1 MKRKESSTDNN
12 NKKHHSEVMECE
24 TLENPKKKIQK
35 QDPIQKEQKY
45 DRQLRLWGNDGQT
58 ALENARICLINAT
71 ATATETLKCLVLP
84 GIGKFY
90 IVDDQLV
97 NDDDLSSNFFVDPE
111 SIGKPRAKVACEL
124 LQELNPDTSG
134 NWIKE
139 NAANLLDN
147 DPEFYRKFTAVICS
161 RVSEHDL
168 LKLSHYFW
176 EHDIPLFIVDSVGMF
191 GYLRLVYKEHVIIK
205 AHPDNTHSD
214 LRLDC
219 PFPELVDYFN
229 KMDLSTMDN
238 LEHSHTPF
246 LVVLYKALERW
257 QEQTGQKWP
266 KNYKEKCQI
275 KEIVRSLILKNE
287 DGVPVQEENFE
298 EALTNVNNVF
308 SGTFVPFDVRNVL
321 DNPMADHPLQSANN
335 SKFWIL
341 VRALKEFVNQSG
353 TLPLRGSLPD
363 MFSDSKRYIEL
374 QNVYKT
380 KAESDIQKVTDLVRE
395 SLEDL
400 QRPLSFI
407 QPDEIQTFCKNA
419 AFIQVQ
425 YGLSYHDEIRQN
437 LAEHKIKD
445 TLEQYQEN
453 GASLYLAFRTLHSS
467 LDQQA
472 PKDLISLSSVTE
484 NVMKSCLLEEFESP
498 LKFLEEMLRSD
509 LSEIHPMAAV
519 MGGISAQEVIKM
531 ITGQFVPVN
540 NVLLVNSV
548 ESQTVTMKL

>member
-1 MKRKESSTDNN
+1 
-12 NKKHHSEVMECE
+12 
-24 TLENPKKKIQK
+24 
-35 QDPIQKEQKY
+35 
-45 DRQLRLWGNDGQT
+45 
-58 ALENARICLINAT
+58 
-71 ATATETLKCLVLP
+71 
-84 GIGKFY
+84 
-90 IVDDQLV
+90 
-97 NDDDLSSNFFVDPE
+97 
-111 SIGKPRAKVACEL
+111 
-124 LQELNPDTSG
+124 
-134 NWIKE
+134 
-139 NAANLLDN
+139 
-147 DPEFYRKFTAVICS
+147 
-161 RVSEHDL
+161 
-168 LKLSHYFW
+168 
-176 EHDIPLFIVDSVGMF
+176 
-191 GYLRLVYKEHVIIK
+191 
-205 AHPDNTHSD
+205 
-214 LRLDC
+214 
-219 PFPELVDYFN
+219 
-229 KMDLSTMDN
+229 
-238 LEHSHTPF
+238 
-246 LVVLYKALERW
+246 
-257 QEQTGQKWP
+257 
-266 KNYKEKCQI
+266 
-275 KEIVRSLILKNE
+275 
-287 DGVPVQEENFE
+287 
-298 EALTNVNNVF
+298 
-308 SGTFVPFDVRNVL
+308 
-321 DNPMADHPLQSANN
+321 MADHPLQSANN

-400 QRPLSFI
+400 QRSLSFI

-498 LKFLEEMLRSD
+498 LNILEEMLRSD
-509 LSEIHPMAAV
+509 LSEFHPMAAV